1 MNERPGIAEIKMGL
15 FVLSATVIL
24 ILGSLWLVGSSLFG
38 ENRVLYR
45 LLLKNSHGA
54 HGGDRIR
61 LAGVNVGHVKG
72 VELRPDEEWPVR
84 LRVAI
89 DRNIKIRV
97 DATARFTSDS
107 LLGTGFLELDPG
119 NPGSEL
125 TPPGG
130 DIFGTE
136 IQDLQQAMAHLDR
149 ISEEVS
155 TLLSQTESILGEVS
169 HDIGPLLHQARN
181 FLNEENA
188 EAIGD
193 ILRMGRDTLQTT
205 QPRIESLLDRLNSVS
220 AQMESALKELPE
232 ITKSAASLVEEIQKA
247 LGPDGERIAAI
258 LDSLETTLTS
268 SADLFDSIAGNDID
282 LGGAL
287 GDLRDTASNLKA
299 LSQILKERPFSL
311 VRIRPEPERLP
322 GQAP

>member
-15 FVLSATVIL
+15 FVISAAVIL
-24 ILGSLWLVGSSLFG
+24 ILGCLWLVGSSFFG
-38 ENRVLYR
+38 ENRVMYR
-45 LLLKNSHGA
+45 ILLKNSHGVHA
-54 HGGDRIR
+54 GDRIR
-61 LAGVNVGHVKG
+61 LAGVNVGHVQG
-72 VELRPDEEWPVR
+72 VELQPDEEWPVR
-84 LRVAI
+84 LRVAV
-89 DRNIKIRV
+89 DGNIKIRV
-97 DATARFTSDS
+97 DATARFTSDT

-119 NPGSEL
+119 NTGSPMI
-125 TPPGG
+125 PPGG

-136 IQDLQQAMAHLDR
+136 IQDLQQAMARLDR
-149 ISEEVS
+149 ITEEVS

-169 HDIGPLLHQARN
+169 HDIGPLLHQARD

-220 AQMESALKELPE
+220 VQMESALVELPE
-232 ITKSAASLVEEIQKA
+232 ITKSAASMVEKIQQA
-247 LGPDGERIAAI
+247 LGPDGERLAAI

-268 SADLFDSIAGNDID
+268 SADLFASLAGNDID